1 MKERPILFSGEEG
14 FAIRYTMPGAFAG
27 LDEFRALW
35 DCLNAK
41 RGYGWDANPWCW
53 VISFKRT
60 S

>member
-41 RGYGWDANPWCW
+41 RGYGWEINPFVWA
-53 VISFKRT
+53 ITFKRLP
-60 S
+60 